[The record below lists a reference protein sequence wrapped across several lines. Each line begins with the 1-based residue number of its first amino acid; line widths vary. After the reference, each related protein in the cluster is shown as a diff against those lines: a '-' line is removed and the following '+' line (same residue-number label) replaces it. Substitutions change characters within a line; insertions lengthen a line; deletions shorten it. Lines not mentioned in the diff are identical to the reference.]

1 MEFSIN
7 YMTVGIATVANFII
21 GALWYGPLFGKTWM
35 RLSGITMES
44 MKGMSMTPVKA
55 MTLGFIGTL
64 LLSLVLAHVAAAF
77 EAAGA
82 AGALE
87 LAFWIWLGFFLPV
100 VAGGYLWEGLFK
112 ALLVLF
118 ELLILLFIRM
128 AQPMFFIKQKQIH
141 SLLTLL

>member
-1 MEFSIN
+1 
-7 YMTVGIATVANFII
+7 MTVGIAAVANFII

-64 LLSLVLAHVAAAF
+64 LLSLVLAHMAAAF

-100 VAGGYLWEGLFK
+100 VAGGYLWEGKPLKLFLFNATHQFI
-112 ALLVLF
+112 ALSVTALILVLW
-118 ELLILLFIRM
+118 R
-128 AQPMFFIKQKQIH
+128 
-141 SLLTLL
+141 